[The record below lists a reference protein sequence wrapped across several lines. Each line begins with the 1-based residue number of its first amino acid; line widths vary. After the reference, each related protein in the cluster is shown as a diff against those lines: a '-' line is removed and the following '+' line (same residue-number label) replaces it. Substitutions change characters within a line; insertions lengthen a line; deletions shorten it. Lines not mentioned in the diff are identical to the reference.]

1 MQSSIFQGQ
10 VMDYDFYSQLD
21 TFSTKLTMNT
31 ISFLMKNGDLKKY
44 NAGDIVF
51 KEGEDS
57 DFVYIVIDGKA
68 DVFKRDHFKNKIH
81 IATLG
86 NGALIGEM
94 GVFLD
99 MHRSATIC
107 AKTPLTLVEFTNE
120 NFINALP
127 KTPDLTLRL
136 LKSLADKINL
146 ANQKYAKLML
156 KNGMLVIGLYILHAA
171 GDQAGECQVSIDA
184 HILISETRLEH
195 SKIKTVLSLFRK
207 NNLINKVH
215 SKDEK
220 HLEFTC
226 HPRELRAFLKGLST

>member
-1 MQSSIFQGQ
+1 ME
-10 VMDYDFYSQLD
+10 YDFYSQLD

-44 NAGDIVF
+44 DAGDCIF
-51 KEGEDS
+51 NEGEDS
-57 DFVYIVIDGKA
+57 SHVYIVIDGNA
-68 DVFKRDHFKNKIH
+68 DVFKRDHFNNKIH

-120 NFINALP
+120 NFVNALP

-136 LKSLADKINL
+136 LKSLADKINI

-156 KNGMLVIGLYILHAA
+156 KNAMLVVGLYILSAA
-171 GDQAGECQVSIDA
+171 DIGQGECEVNINA
-184 HILISETRLEH
+184 PMLISETRLEQA
-195 SKIKTVLSLFRK
+195 KIKTVLSLFRK
-207 NNLINKVH
+207 NDLIDKV
-215 SKDEK
+215 SSNDDR
-220 HLEFTC
+220 HLVFKC
-226 HPRELRAFLKGLST
+226 RPRELRAFLKGLST

>member
-1 MQSSIFQGQ
+1 ME
-10 VMDYDFYSQLD
+10 YDFYSQID

-44 NAGDIVF
+44 NSGDVVF
-51 KEGEDS
+51 SEGDDS
-57 DFVYIVIDGKA
+57 DHVYIVIDGKA
-68 DVFKRDHFKNKIH
+68 DVYKSDHFKNKIH
-81 IATLG
+81 IATVG

-99 MHRSATIC
+99 MHRSATIY

-146 ANQKYAKLML
+146 ANQKYTKLML
-156 KNGMLVIGLYILHAA
+156 KNGMLVVGLFILSAA
-171 GDQAGECQVSIDA
+171 ESDTETCVVSIDA
-184 HILISETRLEH
+184 QMLISETKLEH
-195 SKIKTVLSLFRK
+195 AKIKTILSLFKK
-207 NNLINKVH
+207 NNLIEKV
-215 SKDEK
+215 KADEAS
-220 HLEFTC
+220 HLVFKC
-226 HPRELRAFLKGLST
+226 HPRELKAFLKGLST